1 MRERLISLLHRSPP
15 LPPHHRH
22 VAQIHA
28 LLLRSHPDLLPLFL
42 DRLLFGLSPS
52 AAAVRHARKLFDA
65 LPQPD
70 SDLCSSVVS
79 ACSKLSLHR
88 EALAV
93 FYSAHRKGSLI
104 LFLSIPPVLKSC
116 AWLPAADQGKQ
127 VHCHVLLR
135 GLGSNVFIQA
145 ALIDFY
151 CKTGDLGSARRAFD
165 EIAFKDAVTVNCL
178 ISGYSKAGD
187 VLEARRLFDNM
198 TKRTSASWNSM
209 ISCYAHSG
217 NFAEALTLFER
228 MLKEKA
234 RPNEITVV
242 TLLSICAK
250 LGDLKTGLKIKCLI
264 GDMGLTKDLIV
275 RTAVLEMYVK
285 CGAVDEARRE
295 FDGMVHRD
303 VVAWSAMIAGYAQN
317 GRPDEALELFESMKA
332 ENCKPNE
339 VTLVSVLS
347 ASAQLGSVEFGLHI
361 GSYIES
367 QELASGVYVG
377 SALVDMYSK
386 CGNIG
391 GARRVFSEMKQR
403 DVITWNSMIAGL
415 AFNGFAQEAFDL
427 YHRMRDQ
434 HFKPTDVTFVGLLTA
449 CTHAGRVE
457 QGLAFFRSMKPEHG
471 IAPKVEHCACIV
483 DLFCRSGRL
492 EDAYKFI
499 CEMET
504 EPNVVI
510 WGTLLS
516 ACRIHSD
523 VELAEVAVK
532 KLVVLEPN
540 NSSNYV
546 LLSNIYANAGRWE
559 EARKMRDLMR
569 SKNVQKLYA
578 YSWIELEGA
587 VHKFLVED
595 TSHPSCDEIY
605 KVVDGLSLQL
615 KWVGYDP
622 NLELI

>member
-15 LPPHHRH
+15 LPPHHGH

-28 LLLRSHPDLLPLFL
+28 LLLRSDPDLLPLFL
-42 DRLLFGLSPS
+42 DRLLLGLYPS

-70 SDLCSSVVS
+70 SVLCSSVVS

-88 EALAV
+88 EALAA
-93 FYSAHRKGSLI
+93 FYSAHRKGSPI
-104 LFLSIPPVLKSC
+104 LFLAIPPVLKSC

-187 VLEARRLFDNM
+187 VVEARRLFD
-198 TKRTSASWNSM
+198 
-209 ISCYAHSG
+209 
-217 NFAEALTLFER
+217 E
-228 MLKEKA
+228 
-234 RPNEITVV
+234 
-242 TLLSICAK
+242 
-250 LGDLKTGLKIKCLI
+250 
-264 GDMGLTKDLIV
+264 
-275 RTAVLEMYVK
+275 
-285 CGAVDEARRE
+285 
-295 FDGMVHRD
+295 MVHRD

-317 GRPDEALELFESMKA
+317 GRPDEALELFEMMKA

-347 ASAQLGSVEFGLHI
+347 ASAQLGSVEFGQHI

-391 GARRVFSEMKQR
+391 GARRLFSKMKQR

-449 CTHAGRVE
+449 CTHTGRVE
-457 QGLAFFRSMKPEHG
+457 QGLAFFRSMKREHG

-499 CEMET
+499 REMET

-516 ACRIHSD
+516 ACRIHSN

-569 SKNVQKLYA
+569 CKNVQKLYA

-587 VHKFLVED
+587 VHKFLVDD

-605 KVVDGLSLQL
+605 KAVDGLSLQL